1 LKDCGITGV
10 AICGIA
16 LEIGIE
22 PTVRH
27 ATDLGFIPVVLED
40 ACGSGRAE
48 AGARSLATMAF
59 VGEALLTKVKDF
71 AGMLEAVP
79 VPR

>member
-1 LKDCGITGV
+1 V

-16 LEIGIE
+16 VEIGIE

-40 ACGSGRAE
+40 ACGSGHAE
-48 AGARSLATMAF
+48 AGLRSLATMRF
-59 VGEALLTKVKDF
+59 VGEAVLTQVEDFVQLL
-71 AGMLEAVP
+71 GH
-79 VPR
+79 